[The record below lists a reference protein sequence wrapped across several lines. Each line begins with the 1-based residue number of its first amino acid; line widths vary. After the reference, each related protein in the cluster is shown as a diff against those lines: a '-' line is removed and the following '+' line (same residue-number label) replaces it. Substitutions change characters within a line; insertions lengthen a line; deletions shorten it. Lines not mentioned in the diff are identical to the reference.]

1 MCRDH
6 PFCQRNKTTQRAVG
20 ERVGGDSG
28 VGWGGGVE
36 KGGREYREVFIKQ
49 GGQHPSPNYE

>member
-28 VGWGGGVE
+28 VGWGVE

-49 GGQHPSPNYE
+49 GG